1 MWSSL
6 PDPVTTAT
14 LPARLH
20 VCSIEAIVSML
31 SCCDVKVGSV
41 KVFVVVMRVM
51 RVVVM
56 MISFHGQ
63 DNDIYTLS
71 LFGTPAETAFNE

>member
-1 MWSSL
+1 
-6 PDPVTTAT
+6 
-14 LPARLH
+14 
-20 VCSIEAIVSML
+20 ML

-41 KVFVVVMRVM
+41 KVSVVVMRVMRVM

-63 DNDIYTLS
+63 DDDIYTFS

>member
-6 PDPVTTAT
+6 PEPVTTAT

-31 SCCDVKVGSV
+31 RCCDLKVVNVKVL
-41 KVFVVVMRVM
+41 VVVM

-56 MISFHGQ
+56 MVSFHGQ
-63 DNDIYTLS
+63 DDDIYTLS